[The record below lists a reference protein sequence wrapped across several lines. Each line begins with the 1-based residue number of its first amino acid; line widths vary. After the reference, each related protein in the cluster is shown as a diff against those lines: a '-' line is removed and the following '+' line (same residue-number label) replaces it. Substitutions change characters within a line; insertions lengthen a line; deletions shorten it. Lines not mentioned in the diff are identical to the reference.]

1 MLRVLPFAL
10 LPFAAGCYSTVVHPT
25 RVNSE
30 FRLGAALTV
39 SVVSD
44 SSTSVEGG
52 TTEAKTATL
61 PSLDL
66 EASLGI
72 RDTSVGNPGFGLRL
86 SGRVGLGGYG
96 GAAYAE
102 LPRAW
107 AGDIDAGFGVQLH
120 RSRVDMVMPYVQVG
134 AMRGTE
140 SSWFVR
146 NGAARVMA
154 SDSTDWKL
162 LWIPTV
168 GWYRHR
174 RSGLEGGVYLS
185 AVIGD
190 QPIVKRE
197 CILFGCLGS
206 DEGGGVRTF
215 LIFGMNVGYPLA
227 GDAVRR

>member
-1 MLRVLPFAL
+1 MRVPLAIGL
-10 LPFAAGCYSTVVHPT
+10 VSIMGCYSTLVHPT

-30 FRLGAALTV
+30 FRLGAALSV
-39 SVVSD
+39 SGVSD
-44 SSTSVEGG
+44 SSSNVESAP
-52 TTEAKTATL
+52 TRAKAATL

-72 RDTSVGNPGFGLRL
+72 RDTSAGDPGFGLRV

-120 RSRVDMVMPYVQVG
+120 RNAVTMFMPYVQVG

-140 SSWFVR
+140 SSWFLR
-146 NGAARVMA
+146 NGVA
-154 SDSTDWKL
+154 SVRDNDTATDWSM
-162 LWIPTV
+162 LWIPTI

-174 RSGLEGGVYLS
+174 RSGFDGGLYLS
-185 AVIGD
+185 ALIGD
-190 QPIVKRE
+190 QPIIKRD
-197 CILFGCLGS
+197 CIIFGCLAG
-206 DEGGGVRTF
+206 EGGGGVRTF
-215 LIFGMNVGYPLA
+215 LIFGMTVSAPLA
-227 GDAVRR
+227 GDPVRR